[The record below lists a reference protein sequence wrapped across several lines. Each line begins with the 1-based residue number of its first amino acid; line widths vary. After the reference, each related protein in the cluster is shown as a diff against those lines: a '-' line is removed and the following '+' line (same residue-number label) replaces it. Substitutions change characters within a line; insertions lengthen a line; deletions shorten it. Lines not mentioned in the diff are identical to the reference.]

1 MSFKMIFIESFFH
14 LKERFRSLVIN
25 NFSGSILLISHRFL
39 QGKVI
44 YGVTVILFSGTVFMA
59 LFQYTGH
66 WGISANAIFMF
77 LAGACN
83 CGVDPYLTGS
93 IPAEIG
99 EHENA
104 QAATSGLVNG
114 KHTILHV

>member
-1 MSFKMIFIESFFH
+1 MEPSALNV
-14 LKERFRSLVIN
+14 LKL
-25 NFSGSILLISHRFL
+25 LLIYSRFL
-39 QGKVI
+39 QGRAI
-44 YGVTVILFSGTVFMA
+44 YGVTLALFGSTVFMA
-59 LFQYTGH
+59 LFQYTGQ
-66 WGISANAIFMF
+66 WGMTVNAMCMF

-99 EHENA
+99 ERENA

-114 KHTILHV
+114 